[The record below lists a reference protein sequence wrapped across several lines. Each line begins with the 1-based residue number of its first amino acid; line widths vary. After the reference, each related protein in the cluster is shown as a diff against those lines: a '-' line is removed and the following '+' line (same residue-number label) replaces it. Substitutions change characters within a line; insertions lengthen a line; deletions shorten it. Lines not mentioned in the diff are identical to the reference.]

1 VIPISK
7 SPKVVTQITS
17 QKYRKPPGIG
27 NMVVKMA
34 VTIESSPAR
43 VKKHKSANE
52 CFSDTFTPRSG
63 SGLRYPVNGDF
74 GWSSVFIELSSLKSI
89 RQKAQSMPDQRMC
102 PKWLISSEFS
112 KELTIFRTTNL
123 RRKLRELV

>member
-1 VIPISK
+1 MIPISK
-7 SPKVVTQITS
+7 SPKVMTQITS

-52 CFSDTFTPRSG
+52 CFSDTFTPRSE

-74 GWSSVFIELSSLKSI
+74 VWSSVFIELISLVSVG
-89 RQKAQSMPDQRMC
+89 QKAQSMPDQGMC
-102 PKWLISSEFS
+102 PKLLVSSEFA

-123 RRKLRELV
+123 RRKFRELV